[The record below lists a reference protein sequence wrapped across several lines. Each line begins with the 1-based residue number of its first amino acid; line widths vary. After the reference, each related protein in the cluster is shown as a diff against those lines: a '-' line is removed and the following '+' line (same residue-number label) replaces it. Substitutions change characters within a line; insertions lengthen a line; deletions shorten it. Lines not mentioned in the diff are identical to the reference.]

1 MLFRIKRKEI
11 NVNYGILGVCY
22 VNRKTKLMAISERT
36 TLMEEHATA
45 VNSDTDD
52 DRSHKR
58 QRGQQNEDEIHQPA
72 TPKNKHN
79 SSLS

>member
-1 MLFRIKRKEI
+1 
-11 NVNYGILGVCY
+11 
-22 VNRKTKLMAISERT
+22 MAISERT
-36 TLMEEHATA
+36 TLMTESYEKSSPRHLE
-45 VNSDTDD
+45 NSDTDD